1 MKILITGAAGY
12 IGSMLT
18 NIALNKGYEVTA
30 LDRYENTFPSLALSS
45 SNTNF
50 NPVKGD
56 VRDEPLVK
64 SLIAKSDIIIPLAA
78 LVGAPICK
86 MDPLNASSINADA
99 IKMIVKYSSRQQK
112 IIYPTTNSGYGIG
125 EQNSFCDEST
135 PLKPIS
141 LYGLTKVEAEQ
152 AILDS
157 GNGVTLRLATVFGM
171 SPKMRLDLMVNDFV
185 YRAVNDRSIVI
196 FEGSFRRNFI
206 HIKDVASAFLHS
218 IENYQLMNGEPY
230 NVGLSSA
237 NLTKIELCNKIKEHI
252 SDFTIIESEIGQD
265 PDKRDYVVSNQ
276 KIEDTGYK
284 TTFNLDDGII
294 ELIKGYKTFKNSINS
309 NV

>member
-45 SNTNF
+45 SDANF

-141 LYGLTKVEAEQ
+141 LYGRTKVEAEQ
-152 AILDS
+152 TILDS

-185 YRAVNDRSIVI
+185 YRAVNDRAIVI